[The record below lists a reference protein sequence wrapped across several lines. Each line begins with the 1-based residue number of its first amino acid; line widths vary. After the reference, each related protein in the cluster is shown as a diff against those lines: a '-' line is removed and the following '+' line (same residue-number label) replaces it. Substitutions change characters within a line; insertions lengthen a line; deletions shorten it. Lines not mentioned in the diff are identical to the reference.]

1 MFEADEA
8 AEGKGI
14 SASSFFPPDSF
25 QRERRRKVKQ
35 IPQDL
40 FTHRHHFNLRQPWQK
55 LGKSYRHNSFLNFK
69 PLQKK
74 AALLS
79 EQRGGK
85 GNSLQSSMTSSPL
98 VILLDIN
105 MCQPLQHDLE
115 WFCPP
120 MASSLRWWWPH
131 VRAWP
136 MADDSGGGWCMSLK
150 LKLWIFFFLPH
161 RIFERGEFSYSSLF
175 HNSLKWERN
184 GTLL

>member
-98 VILLDIN
+98 VILLNIN

-120 MASSLRWWWPH
+120 HGLLAEMVMTSCKSLTHGRWQRGRLMY
-131 VRAWP
+131 VTQTQAVN
-136 MADDSGGGWCMSLK
+136 
-150 LKLWIFFFLPH
+150 FFFPTPQN
-161 RIFERGEFSYSSLF
+161 FWKRGV
-175 HNSLKWERN
+175 
-184 GTLL
+184 